1 MKCQT
6 TTKCHGRWMTFENSI
21 TSLANWMIQDNTS
34 LKSFQP
40 KEEGEKHGVSSLQWG
55 NYFVHNSK

>member
-1 MKCQT
+1 
-6 TTKCHGRWMTFENSI
+6 MTFENSI

-40 KEEGEKHGVSSLQWG
+40 KEEGEKHGVSSLQ
-55 NYFVHNSK
+55 